1 MLGVNL
7 DFHMDGEEPLQLER
21 PSRIAVLSVLLFC
34 CAFGAGCG
42 KRPLTE
48 KVVVGTY
55 KAEADWGESIL
66 ILHQDHTFEQTVAR
80 NDHTQAT
87 TKGTWKLG
95 LYDGKDAS
103 GGIIVFK
110 PFLAVAH
117 DQKGE
122 EVDGALPS
130 ISRGLLWGVD
140 IAADPDWGISFEK

>member
-66 ILHQDHTFEQTVAR
+66 ILPKTTPSNRRWRGMIIRRRPLKEPGNWAR
-80 NDHTQAT
+80 TMERT
-87 TKGTWKLG
+87 PR
-95 LYDGKDAS
+95 
-103 GGIIVFK
+103 V
-110 PFLAVAH
+110 
-117 DQKGE
+117 E
-122 EVDGALPS
+122 
-130 ISRGLLWGVD
+130 
-140 IAADPDWGISFEK
+140 

>member
-55 KAEADWGESIL
+55 RRRQTGVNQSLYCPRPHLRTDGGAE
-66 ILHQDHTFEQTVAR
+66 
-80 NDHTQAT
+80 
-87 TKGTWKLG
+87 
-95 LYDGKDAS
+95 
-103 GGIIVFK
+103 
-110 PFLAVAH
+110 
-117 DQKGE
+117 
-122 EVDGALPS
+122 
-130 ISRGLLWGVD
+130 
-140 IAADPDWGISFEK
+140 